1 MENLEYIIG
10 KKGVFC
16 LFVFLFVL
24 SVNKK
29 TTLQLELVNSK
40 QMERKWKRELV
51 VPAWHQAG
59 NWY

>member
-1 MENLEYIIG
+1 MESLEYIIG
-10 KKGVFC
+10 KKGF

-24 SVNKK
+24 FVNKK
-29 TTLQLELVNSK
+29 ITLQLEFVNSK
-40 QMERKWKRELV
+40 QMERKWKREFE